1 MRCPTCQKSMK
12 PLKIG
17 DVQIDECRQC
27 RGVWFDKGELTQAKD
42 EVEPDLRWLDF
53 GIWKQEARFHINDE
67 PLKCPRCLKADM
79 RAINYKEP
87 DIDFTF
93 CPFCEGVWLNANH
106 FKQILDALSKEAA
119 AKSVSDYVK
128 ASLKEGS
135 EIFTNPQRVISEW
148 KDLKA
153 VLRMLRYRVFTEN
166 PNVRS
171 ILVGI
176 QKSLP
181 L

>member
-1 MRCPTCQKSMK
+1 MRCPTCRKSMK

-27 RGVWFDKGELTQAKD
+27 KGIWFDKGELAEAKD
-42 EVEPDLRWLDF
+42 EVAPDLRWLDF
-53 GIWKQEARFHINDE
+53 GIWKKEARFHINDD
-67 PLKCPRCLKADM
+67 PLKCPRCQKFNM
-79 RAINYKEP
+79 RAINYQGP

-93 CPFCEGVWLNANH
+93 CPFCEGVWLNAGD
-106 FKQILDALSKEAA
+106 FKQILDALGKEAA
-119 AKSVSDYVK
+119 TKSVSDYVK
-128 ASLKEGS
+128 ASLKEGA
-135 EIFTNPQRVISEW
+135 EIFTNPKRVISEW
-148 KDLKA
+148 RDLKA
-153 VLRMLRYRVFTEN
+153 VLRMLRYRVFVEN
-166 PNVRS
+166 PKFRS

>member
-1 MRCPTCQKSMK
+1 MHCPMCHEGMK

-17 DVQIDECRQC
+17 EVQIDECLQC
-27 RGVWFDKGELTQAKD
+27 RGIWFDKGELAEAKD
-42 EVEPDLRWLDF
+42 EVDPDLRWLDF
-53 GIWKQEARFHINDE
+53 GIWKQEACFQINDE
-67 PLKCPRCLKADM
+67 PLKYPRCQEVDM

-93 CPFCEGVWLNANH
+93 CPFCEGVWLNADD
-106 FKQILDALSKEAA
+106 FKQILDALGKEAA
-119 AKSVSDYVK
+119 TKSVSDYVK

-135 EIFTNPQRVISEW
+135 EIFTNPKRVISEW
-148 KDLKA
+148 RDLKA
-153 VLRMLRYRVFTEN
+153 VLRMLRYRVFIEN
-166 PNVRS
+166 PKVRS
-171 ILVGI
+171 ILAGI

>member
-1 MRCPTCQKSMK
+1 MK

-17 DVQIDECRQC
+17 DVQVDECPQC
-27 RGVWFDKGELTQAKD
+27 RGIWFDKGELTDAKN
-42 EVEPDLRWLDF
+42 EVDPDLRWLDL
-53 GIWKQEARFHINDE
+53 GIWKQQARFQINDQ
-67 PLKCPRCLKADM
+67 PLKCPRCLKFDM
-79 RAINYKEP
+79 RTINYTEP

-93 CPFCEGVWLNANH
+93 CAFCEGVWLNTDD
-106 FKQILDALSKEAA
+106 FKQILDALGKEAA
-119 AKSVSDYVK
+119 TKSVSEYVK

-135 EIFTNPQRVISEW
+135 EIIANPKRAVSEW

-153 VLRMLRYRVFTEN
+153 VLRMLRYRVFIEN
-166 PNVRS
+166 PKVRS
-171 ILVGI
+171 VLAGI